1 MSEKEKDKVVVV
13 GSKKLNETM
22 KKLRDLT
29 NRVSNLEIKDF
40 KDIELAKPTGR
51 RIGALAAKIARPL
64 LSVYDGVKEGWKNG
78 E

>member
-1 MSEKEKDKVVVV
+1 MSEETKEKVVVV
-13 GSKKLNETM
+13 GSKKWNETYR
-22 KKLRDLT
+22 KIVDLG
-29 NRVSNLEIKDF
+29 NRVKDIRIAEI